1 MEISEEQLKKYIE
14 IQKKVRNV
22 VLTLEEARKEASQLL
37 IFAKTVVI
45 NSFNLKKQNES
56 LKNN

>member
-37 IFAKTVVI
+37 IFVKTVAI
-45 NSFNLKKQNES
+45 SSFDLKKQEAP